1 MESSFLQQGWL
12 VTEKLK
18 MHMLVGN
25 AEQNTVR
32 WLMQSTENQETG
44 ES

>member
-1 MESSFLQQGWL
+1 M
-12 VTEKLK
+12 TEKLK
-18 MHMLVGN
+18 MDMLVGN

-32 WLMQSTENQETG
+32 WLMQEANQETG